1 MPMSQT
7 PSAFPHLS
15 ADLDAICDTG
25 GRLTGTPSETK
36 AVALLKTL
44 GRRATGVDPMVQ
56 SFAYGGWRA
65 LAASLELAD
74 GSRHAC
80 HPLVRTVPTSSAGL
94 TAEVVDLGR
103 GTEADFAAR
112 AGRIP
117 GRIVLVRHELM
128 FSADTVHRRL
138 KYGWA
143 KEYGAAGF
151 LIAGPLRESPVT
163 GSSGRTDGAG
173 IPAAGISL
181 ELAERLS
188 AHEGEPI
195 RLRIATEETEATAEN
210 LFFDMPGSIDEWI
223 VLSAH
228 IDGHDLA
235 ESAMDNA
242 TGLAVALSVAGRVRR
257 MEGRRRGVRLAF
269 FNAEEWA
276 LTGSRH
282 YIAGLSQRER
292 DAIAL
297 NVNLDTV
304 GCGAHLTALTSDF
317 PGIEP
322 LLAEAS
328 RASGVPLGI
337 HRPLQRN
344 SDHANFAEA
353 GIPAF
358 RMVSGFDDRT
368 GPTRLLLTK
377 QDVRAHVDRRQIED
391 AASLAFEIVHL
402 GCLEPRMDA
411 WRTRQQAA

>member
-1 MPMSQT
+1 MPQNS
-7 PSAFPHLS
+7 SAFPHLS
-15 ADLDAICDTG
+15 DDLQAICDTG
-25 GRLTGTPSETK
+25 GRLTGTASETE

-44 GRRATGVDPMVQ
+44 GRRATGADPVIQ
-56 SFAYGGWRA
+56 SFPYGGWKA

-74 GSRHAC
+74 GSLHAC
-80 HPLVRTVPTSSAGL
+80 HPLVRTVPTSSVGL
-94 TAEVVDLGR
+94 TAEIVDLGR
-103 GTEADFAAR
+103 GTEEDFAAR
-112 AGRIP
+112 AGRIA

-128 FSADTVHRRL
+128 FSADTIHRRL

-151 LIAGPLRESPVT
+151 LIASPLQDSLVT
-163 GSSGRTDGAG
+163 GSSGRTEGAG

-188 AHEGEPI
+188 ARDGEPV
-195 RLRIATEETEATAEN
+195 RLRIATEETEAEAEN
-210 LFFDMPGSIDEWI
+210 LFFDMPGNIDEWI

-242 TGLAVALSVAGRVRR
+242 TGLAVALSVAERVR
-257 MEGRRRGVRLAF
+257 GTKGGRRGVRLAF

-282 YIAGLSQRER
+282 YVASLAPQER

-304 GCGAHLTALTSDF
+304 GCGEHLTALTSEF

-344 SDHANFAEA
+344 SDHANFADA

-358 RMVSGFDDRT
+358 RLVSGFDDRDA
-368 GPTRLLLTK
+368 PTRLLLTQ
-377 QDVRAHVDRRQIED
+377 QDVRAHVDDELLEA
-391 AASLAFEIVHL
+391 AASLALEIVRL
-402 GCLEPRMDA
+402 ACTEPGLNA

>member
-1 MPMSQT
+1 MPMPQT
-7 PSAFPHLS
+7 QSAFPHLS
-15 ADLDAICDTG
+15 ADLKAICDTG
-25 GRLTGTPSETK
+25 GRLTGTPSETE
-36 AVALLKTL
+36 AVALMKTL
-44 GRRATGVDPMVQ
+44 GRRATGVDPVVQ
-56 SFAYGGWRA
+56 SFPYGGWKA

-74 GSRHAC
+74 GSLHAC

-94 TAEVVDLGR
+94 TAELVDLGR

-143 KEYGAAGF
+143 REYGAAGF
-151 LIAGPLRESPVT
+151 LIASPLRDSPVT
-163 GSSGRTDGAG
+163 GSSGRTDGPG

-181 ELAERLS
+181 ELAERL
-188 AHEGEPI
+188 AAGEGEPV
-195 RLRIATEETEATAEN
+195 RLRIATEESEATAEN

-242 TGLAVALSVAGRVRR
+242 TGLAVALSVAERVRGTT
-257 MEGRRRGVRLAF
+257 GRKRGVRLAF

-276 LTGSRH
+276 LTGSRL
-282 YIAGLSQRER
+282 YVAGLSQRER

-304 GCGAHLTALTSDF
+304 GCGDRLTALTSEF
-317 PGIEP
+317 PNIEP

-358 RMVSGFDDRT
+358 RMVSGFDDRKA
-368 GPTRLLLTK
+368 PTRLLLTE
-377 QDVRAHVDRRQIED
+377 QDVRAHVDLEQLEA
-391 AASLAFEIVHL
+391 AASLAFEIVRL
-402 GCLEPRMDA
+402 GGLAPGMDR
-411 WRTRQQAA
+411 WRNRGIGS

>member
-1 MPMSQT
+1 MPMPQT
-7 PSAFPHLS
+7 QSAFPHLS
-15 ADLDAICDTG
+15 ADLKAICDTG
-25 GRLTGTPSETK
+25 GRLTGTPSETE
-36 AVALLKTL
+36 AVALMKTL
-44 GRRATGVDPMVQ
+44 GRRATGVDPVVQ
-56 SFAYGGWRA
+56 SFPYGGWKA

-74 GSRHAC
+74 GSLHAC

-94 TAEVVDLGR
+94 TAELVDLGR

-143 KEYGAAGF
+143 REYGAAGF
-151 LIAGPLRESPVT
+151 LIASPLRDSPVT
-163 GSSGRTDGAG
+163 GSSGRTDGPG

-181 ELAERLS
+181 ELAERL
-188 AHEGEPI
+188 AAGEGEPV
-195 RLRIATEETEATAEN
+195 RLRIATEESEATAEN

-242 TGLAVALSVAGRVRR
+242 TGLAVALSVAERVRGTT
-257 MEGRRRGVRLAF
+257 GRKRGVRLAF

-276 LTGSRH
+276 LTGSRL
-282 YIAGLSQRER
+282 YVAGLSQRER

-304 GCGAHLTALTSDF
+304 GCGDRLTALTSEF
-317 PGIEP
+317 PNIEP

-358 RMVSGFDDRT
+358 RMVSGFDDRKA
-368 GPTRLLLTK
+368 PTRLLLTE
-377 QDVRAHVDRRQIED
+377 QDVRAHVDLEQLEA
-391 AASLAFEIVHL
+391 AASLAFEIVRL
-402 GCLEPRMDA
+402 GGMAPGMDR
-411 WRTRQQAA
+411 WRNRGIGS